1 MPSSRSLRLFIA
13 LLALAGQPA
22 CTPPPPLDQQ
32 LYVWQRQWRPAHAE
46 ALAQSHA
53 DFSTLRVLAL
63 QAHPQAGWARA
74 HVDLALLR
82 RDGRP
87 LIAVVRLDG
96 QLPQLD
102 RAAIATQITSLLRD
116 WQAAGIT
123 LAGLEID
130 HDCATARLPAYAE
143 LLGELR
149 QHLPPD
155 LSLSITALPAW
166 LASPTLD
173 TLLARVDSS
182 VLQVHAVSDPRHGLF
197 DAGQAQDWAE
207 QYAQRSRKPFFLA
220 LPAYGVALLDSSD
233 GVPLVEGEAPLRQ
246 GGKRRELQAE
256 PQQVAAL
263 LTELR
268 DAPPAHLAGIIWFR
282 LPLAGD
288 RRAWP
293 LDTLL
298 AVVRGQPLQPALALQ
313 RQQHGALSELQ
324 LFNHGTLA
332 SALPARIDLPARA
345 CEAADG
351 LGAYRV
357 ETTARGL
364 TFTRQHPGQL
374 AAGSQR
380 ALGWARCAQI
390 DQGAMH
396 VEF

>member
-1 MPSSRSLRLFIA
+1 MPLIPRLCALIA
-13 LLALAGQPA
+13 LLALGA
-22 CTPPPPLDQQ
+22 CTPPAPLDQQ
-32 LYVWQRQWRPAHAE
+32 LYIWQRQWRPAHAE
-46 ALAQSHA
+46 ALAQSRA

-74 HVDLALLR
+74 YVDLELLK

-102 RAAIATQITSLLRD
+102 RAAIDAQIASLLRD
-116 WQAAGIT
+116 WQTAGVE
-123 LAGLEID
+123 LAGLEVD
-130 HDCATARLPAYAE
+130 HDCASARLPAYAE

-149 QHLPPD
+149 QNLPAD
-155 LSLSITALPAW
+155 LQLSITALPAW
-166 LASPTLD
+166 LASPELD
-173 TLLARVDSS
+173 KLLAQVDSS
-182 VLQVHAVSDPRHGLF
+182 VLQVHAVSDPRYGLF
-197 DAGQAQDWAE
+197 DPAQAQSWAE
-207 QYAQRSRKPFFLA
+207 KYAQRSHKPFLLA
-220 LPAYGVALLDSSD
+220 LPAYGVALTTD
-233 GVPLVEGEAPLRQ
+233 GQVESEAPLRQ
-246 GGKRRELQAE
+246 GGSRRELQAE
-256 PQQVAAL
+256 PQQVAEL
-263 LTELR
+263 LKTLR
-268 DAPPAHLAGIIWFR
+268 AAPPPGLSGIIWFR

-298 AVVRGQPLQPALALQ
+298 AVVRGQPLQAALGVAQ
-313 RQQHGALSELQ
+313 RQNGAVSELQ

-332 SALPARIDLPARA
+332 SALPSRIELPAHD

-357 ETTARGL
+357 ETSAQGL
-364 TFTRQHPGQL
+364 RFTRQHPGQL

-390 DQGAMH
+390 DRGGLH